1 MKKIPA
7 TAAPSSNNT
16 SLFKTLLLNSMLL
29 IFVLSAGYLFSPGII
44 KSLSLK
50 TTDIILSNV
59 KNKNHP
65 LEILVVDI
73 DEKSLKKYGQW
84 PWPRYRMAF
93 LLEKISAGGAK
104 SIGIDILFPEKDR
117 TSPIIWQ
124 KTLEEDFGLSIDI
137 SGLPEKYLDNDIL
150 LAKVL
155 SNGPFVTGYEFL
167 FKRTNGS
174 GHNCNLQPVSL
185 MLKKTA
191 SGRQPALHLL
201 EAKGVICNCIPLNT
215 TVPLSGFLNGAPD
228 FDGFFRRLPLLV
240 QYNGRLYPSFTLAM
254 LMQFKGEKVITVKK
268 SSTGIVTLFLGNLR
282 IPTDDRGNFLL
293 GPPVSNG
300 RKNIPA
306 IDILED
312 RFSPDLFNNKIVI
325 VGSTASG
332 LTQYYPT
339 VFRADMSLLD
349 LHKYSLDSILAK
361 TPTIRTPLFNLY
373 EVATAIVLCMILLAG
388 VVILDTFFSTVLF
401 LLCLFSCWLAAILVY
416 RTSGYLFSPFFPT
429 ILLIIHFSLLHLLR
443 FRYFQIRAK
452 TETRET
458 FSLLQDREKTLRSI
472 LTTIPDIIF
481 RLDQNN
487 RITFI
492 SHAITAYGLSPK
504 TLTGQSIFDF
514 ITPEDHEKAKKRLNE
529 RKKGDQNLLEM
540 ELCLLVTLKNSP
552 DGEKKRHFNI
562 SAEGI
567 YEGQNGDSQVYVGLQ
582 GIARDV
588 TVRKKLEIQLLQAQK
603 MEVIGNLAAGIAHD
617 LNNILSGLVSYPD
630 LLLLEVPKDG
640 SLYKKIAIIQKSG
653 QKAATIVQDLLVL
666 ARRSV
671 STDTVCN
678 INIIIEDY
686 LNSPEFGH
694 IISSYP
700 KIDIVR
706 QLDGNLKNIHGSDV
720 QLSKVIMNM
729 LINATE
735 AIADS
740 GKISITTANTLLRNA
755 LNGYETIPPGLYV
768 SVSVSDSGT
777 GIHPEDLDKLF
788 EPFFTKKRMGRSGT
802 GLGMTIIWTTVK
814 DHGGYIDIQSTQ
826 GEGTTLTLYF
836 PATDHVVPPGK
847 KELVLED
854 HTGTETLLVVDDIKE
869 QLEIATNMLTRLG
882 YHVLTA
888 SSGEEAIKIIEDTKI
903 DLVILDMIMPSGLD
917 GLETYEKMIR
927 IRPGQKAIITSG
939 FSESDRVRKLQ
950 QLGAGKYLAKPYTME
965 QLCIAI
971 RETLDARTRENT

>member
-1 MKKIPA
+1 MRKKTPA
-7 TAAPSSNNT
+7 TTAASSSST
-16 SLFKTLLLNSMLL
+16 SLFKTLLLNSILL
-29 IFVLSAGYLFSPGII
+29 IFTLSAGYLFAPGFI
-44 KSLSLK
+44 KPLNLK
-50 TTDIILSNV
+50 TTDVILSTI
-59 KNKNHP
+59 KNKIHP

-124 KTLEEDFGLSIDI
+124 KTLEEDFGFSIDI
-137 SGLPEKYLDNDIL
+137 SGLPEKFLDNDIL

-167 FKRTNGS
+167 FKRTDRS
-174 GHNCNLQPVSL
+174 EYNCNLQPVSL
-185 MLKKTA
+185 VQKKSAT
-191 SGRQPALHLL
+191 GRHPTLHLQK
-201 EAKGVICNCIPLNT
+201 AKGVICNCVPLNMT
-215 TVPLSGFLNGAPD
+215 TSLSGFLNGAPD
-228 FDGFFRRLPLLV
+228 LDGFFRRLPLLV

-254 LMQFKGEKVITVKK
+254 LMQFKGEKVITLEK

-282 IPTDDRGNFLL
+282 IPTDNHGNFLFD
-293 GPPVSNG
+293 PPVSNG
-300 RKNIPA
+300 RKSIPA
-306 IDILED
+306 TDILEGH
-312 RFSPDLFNNKIVI
+312 FSPDLFNDKIVI

-339 VFRADMSLLD
+339 AFRPDMSLLD
-349 LHKYSLDSILAK
+349 LHKYSLESILSE

-373 EVATAIVLCMILLAG
+373 EVATAIVLCLILLAG
-388 VVILDTFFSTVLF
+388 VVTLNTLFSTVLF
-401 LLCLFSCWLAAILVY
+401 LFCLFSSWFAAIFVY

-429 ILLIIHFSLLHLLR
+429 ILLIINFSLLHLLR
-443 FRYFQIRAK
+443 FRHFQIRAK
-452 TETRET
+452 AETRET

-504 TLTGQSIFDF
+504 ALTGQSILDF
-514 ITPEDHEKAKKRLNE
+514 IAPEDHEKAKKRLNE
-529 RKKGDQNLLEM
+529 RKKGDQDLEDM
-540 ELCLLVTLKNSP
+540 ELCLLVKLKNSP
-552 DGEKKRHFNI
+552 AGEKKRYFSI

-567 YEGQNGDSQVYVGLQ
+567 YEGEHEDSPVYVGLQ

-588 TVRKKLEIQLLQAQK
+588 TVRKKLEVQLLQAQK

-640 SLYKKIAIIQKSG
+640 PLYKKIAIIQKSG

-671 STDTVCN
+671 NTDTVCN
-678 INIIIEDY
+678 INVIIEDY
-686 LNSPEFGH
+686 LNSPEFEH
-694 IISSYP
+694 TISSYP
-700 KIDIVR
+700 QISIVK
-706 QLDGNLKNIHGSDV
+706 QLNENLRNIRGSEV
-720 QLSKVIMNM
+720 QLSKAIMNM
-729 LINATE
+729 LINAAE
-735 AIADS
+735 AIPDS
-740 GKISITTANTLLRNA
+740 GEITITTGDTLLQKG
-755 LNGYETIPPGLYV
+755 LNGYETIPPGRYV
-768 SVSVSDSGT
+768 SVSVADSGT

-814 DHGGYIDIQSTQ
+814 DHDGYIDIQSTQ

-836 PATDHVVPPGK
+836 PATDQVIPPRE
-847 KELVLED
+847 KELILED
-854 HTGTETLLVVDDIKE
+854 HTGTETLLVVDDIEE
-869 QLEIATNMLTRLG
+869 QIEIATNMLTRLG

-888 SSGEEAIKIIEDTKI
+888 SSGEKALEIIKNTEV

-917 GLETYEKMIR
+917 GLETYREMIR

-939 FSESDRVRKLQ
+939 FSESDRVRELQ
-950 QLGAGKYLAKPYTME
+950 QLGAGKYLAKPYTLE

-971 RETLDARTRENT
+971 RKALNKT

>member
-1 MKKIPA
+1 MRKKTPA
-7 TAAPSSNNT
+7 ITAAPSSNST
-16 SLFKTLLLNSMLL
+16 SLFKTLLLNSILL
-29 IFVLSAGYLFSPGII
+29 IFILSAGYLFSPGII
-44 KSLSLK
+44 KSLNLK

-59 KNKNHP
+59 KNKKQP
-65 LEILVVDI
+65 QEILVVDI

-124 KTLEEDFGLSIDI
+124 KTLEEDFGFSIDI
-137 SGLPEKYLDNDIL
+137 SGLPEKFLDNDIL

-155 SNGPFVTGYEFL
+155 SNGPFVPGYEFL

-185 MLKKTA
+185 VQKQSAT
-191 SGRQPALHLL
+191 GRQPALHLL
-201 EAKGVICNCIPLNT
+201 KAKGVICNCVPLNMT
-215 TVPLSGFLNGAPD
+215 TTLSGFLNGAPD

-240 QYNGRLYPSFTLAM
+240 QYNGRIYPSFTLAM
-254 LMQFKGEKVITVKK
+254 LMRFKGEKIVTLEK
-268 SSTGIVTLFLGNLR
+268 SSTGIVTLFLGNLH
-282 IPTDDRGNFLL
+282 IPTDNRGNFLF
-293 GPPVSNG
+293 GPPVLNG
-300 RKNIPA
+300 KKHIPA
-306 IDILED
+306 TDILED
-312 RFSPDLFNNKIVI
+312 HFSPDLFKNKIVI

-339 VFRADMSLLD
+339 VFKPDMSLLD
-349 LHKYSLDSILAK
+349 LHKYSLESILSEI
-361 TPTIRTPLFNLY
+361 PTIRTPLFNLY
-373 EVATAIVLCMILLAG
+373 EVATAFFLCLILLAG
-388 VVILDTFFSTVLF
+388 VVTLNTFFSTLLF
-401 LLCLFSCWLAAILVY
+401 LVCLFASWAAAIFVY
-416 RTSGYLFSPFFPT
+416 RASGYLFSPFFPT
-429 ILLIIHFSLLHLLR
+429 IMLIINFSQLHLLR
-443 FRYFQIRAK
+443 FRHFQIKAK
-452 TETRET
+452 AETQKT
-458 FSLLQDREKTLRSI
+458 FSLLQDREKALRSI

-481 RLDQNN
+481 RLDRNN

-504 TLTGQSIFDF
+504 ALIGQSILDF
-514 ITPEDHEKAKKRLNE
+514 ISPEDHEKAKKRLNE
-529 RKKGDQNLLEM
+529 RKKSDQNLEEI
-540 ELCLLVTLKNSP
+540 ELCLLVKLENSP
-552 DGEKKRHFNI
+552 AGEEKRYFNI

-567 YEGQNGDSQVYVGLQ
+567 YEGANEDSQTYVGLQ

-588 TVRKKLEIQLLQAQK
+588 TVRKRLEVQLLQAQK

-671 STDTVCN
+671 NVNAVCN
-678 INIIIEDY
+678 INTIIEDY
-686 LNSPEFGH
+686 LSSPEFKH
-694 IISSYP
+694 IISNYP
-700 KIDIVR
+700 KVDIIR
-706 QLDGNLKNIHGSDV
+706 QLDENLLNIRGSDV

-729 LINATE
+729 LINSAE

-740 GKISITTANTLLRNA
+740 GKITITTTNILLKTA
-755 LNGYETIPPGLYV
+755 LNGYETIPPDHYA
-768 SVSVSDSGT
+768 SVSVSDSGS

-814 DHGGYIDIQSTQ
+814 DHNGYIDIQSTR
-826 GEGTTLTLYF
+826 GKGTTLTLYF
-836 PATDHVVPPGK
+836 PATDQIVPPGK
-847 KELVLED
+847 KKLILEN
-854 HTGTETLLVVDDIKE
+854 HTGTETLLVVDDIEE
-869 QLEIATNMLTRLG
+869 QLEIAKNMLTRLG

-888 SSGEEAIKIIEDTKI
+888 PGGAEALEIIKNTEI

-917 GLETYEKMIR
+917 GLETYREMIR

-950 QLGAGKYLAKPYTME
+950 QLGAGKYLAKPYTLE

-971 RETLDARTRENT
+971 REALDDNKK